1 MKRALFIIGLLCSNL
16 LFAADHEVQLK
27 SSINQVIVY
36 QQGAQVERTAKAL
49 IQPGINLV
57 VFGGLP
63 TTLDP
68 NLIRFSG
75 KGDYQVLAT
84 YHRMNIDTISGKDIP
99 KKNNELA
106 LRRSELQ
113 AKIDRE
119 NGWLA
124 IYDKEEFMLQS
135 NQVFTHKDEG
145 ISVEKLREA
154 AAFIRERY
162 ADIRAQRLEIQ
173 DRVAVLQKQ
182 INDINLQINKLGYP
196 VTENTLEVVV
206 RIQADKQVN
215 GEFNITYQT
224 YNAGWYPTYDAYV
237 GLLSEPLKLACNAFV
252 YQTSGEDW
260 KSVKLT
266 VATGS
271 PAQNRTKPQ
280 LQPWYVGGSSVPQA
294 PAPMSKQTESTTSY
308 SYTMTDSF
316 DDMEERAAAFAPVAI
331 SYGPTNTRYQVSS
344 RYDIPGDNSQ
354 TSVRIKEIPLDA
366 DYVYLCTP
374 KLDKTAFLSARLTN
388 WEDLDLMNASLNV
401 YFDNNYVGQT
411 ELIVDQ
417 TADTLNL
424 SLGIDERIEVVR
436 KRGKFDQKKQIIAG
450 TKTDIRE
457 FEYIVKN
464 NKREKIN
471 IIIDDQVPVALNEQ
485 IEVEIENISGGH
497 HDHSTGRVTWEMKID
512 AGKTKT
518 FKLKYGV
525 TTPRELFVQID

>member
-36 QQGAQVERTAKAL
+36 QQGAQVERSAKTL

-63 TTLDP
+63 TSLDP

-84 YHRMNIDTISGKDIP
+84 YHRIKVDTISGKEIP
-99 KKNNELA
+99 KKNDELA
-106 LRRSELQ
+106 RRRSEIQ

-135 NQVFTHKDEG
+135 NQIFTHKDEG

-173 DRVAVLQKQ
+173 DRVAILQEQ
-182 INDINLQINKLGYP
+182 INNINIQVSKLGYP
-196 VTENTLEVVV
+196 VTMGSLEVVV
-206 RIQADKQVN
+206 RVQADKQVN

-280 LQPWYVGGSSVPQA
+280 LQPWYVGGHPVSEIQPSDMKLA
-294 PAPMSKQTESTTSY
+294 ESTNSY
-308 SYTMTDSF
+308 APSMVDSYDL
-316 DDMEERAAAFAPVAI
+316 DERFAPFAPVAI

-354 TSVRIKEIPLDA
+354 TSVRIKEMPIDA

-388 WEDLDLMNASLNV
+388 WEELDLMNASLNV

-411 ELIVDQ
+411 DLIVDQ

-424 SLGIDERIEVVR
+424 SLGIDERIEVIR
-436 KRGKFDQKKQIIAG
+436 KRGKVDQKKQILAG
-450 TKTDIRE
+450 KKTDVRE
-457 FEYIVKN
+457 FEYSVKN

-485 IEVEIENISGGH
+485 IEVEIETISGGH
-497 HDHSTGRVTWEMKID
+497 HNPSTGRVTWEMKID

>member
-1 MKRALFIIGLLCSNL
+1 MKRALFIICL
-16 LFAADHEVQLK
+16 LFSNILFANDHEINLK

-57 VFGGLP
+57 VFSGLP
-63 TTLDP
+63 TSLDP

-84 YHRMNIDTISGKDIP
+84 YHRINVDTISGKDIP
-99 KKNNELA
+99 KKNDELA
-106 LRRSELQ
+106 RRRSEIQ

-135 NQVFTHKDEG
+135 NQIFTHKDEG

-173 DRVAVLQKQ
+173 DRVALLQEQ
-182 INDINLQINKLGYP
+182 INNINIQISKLGYP
-196 VTENTLEVVV
+196 VTVGTLEVVV
-206 RIQADKQVN
+206 RVQADKQVN
-215 GEFNITYQT
+215 GEFNISYQT
-224 YNAGWYPTYDAYV
+224 YNAGWYPTYDAHV
-237 GLLSEPLKLACNAFV
+237 GLLTEPLKLACNAFV

-266 VATGS
+266 IATGS

-280 LQPWYVGGSSVPQA
+280 LQPWYVGVNQVPQA
-294 PAPMSKQTESTTSY
+294 PAPNMKLTESTNTYSTDLAY
-308 SYTMTDSF
+308 SY
-316 DDMEERAAAFAPVAI
+316 DDKEERTATFAPVAV
-331 SYGPTNTRYQVSS
+331 SYGPTNTRYQVNS
-344 RYDIPGDNSQ
+344 RYDIPCDNSQ
-354 TSVRIKEIPLDA
+354 TAVRIKEIPIDA

-374 KLDKTAFLSARLTN
+374 KLDKTAFLSARLTD
-388 WEDLDLMNASLNV
+388 WQELDLMNASLNV
-401 YFDNNYVGQT
+401 YIDNNYIGQT
-411 ELIVDQ
+411 DLYVDQ

-424 SLGIDERIEVVR
+424 SLGIDDRIEVLR
-436 KRGKFDQKKQIIAG
+436 KRGKVDQKKQILAG
-450 TKTDIRE
+450 KKTDVRE

-471 IIIDDQVPVALNEQ
+471 IIIDDQVPVAMNEQ
-485 IEVEIENISGGH
+485 IEVEIETISGGH
-497 HDHSTGRVTWEMKID
+497 HDASTGRVTWELKVD
-512 AGKTKT
+512 AGKSKN

-525 TTPRELFVQID
+525 TTPRELFVHLD